1 MLITIKICFDKG
13 TGYMPITSLF
23 NHGVIVGSED
33 NNDEV
38 AVDVDVNMTRYN
50 GDIKQ

>member
-1 MLITIKICFDKG
+1 
-13 TGYMPITSLF
+13 MPITSLI

-33 NNDEV
+33 NNNEV

>member
-1 MLITIKICFDKG
+1 
-13 TGYMPITSLF
+13 MPITSLIY
-23 NHGVIVGSED
+23 HGVIVGSED

>member
-1 MLITIKICFDKG
+1 
-13 TGYMPITSLF
+13 MPITSLIIVI
-23 NHGVIVGSED
+23 VIVGSED

>member
-13 TGYMPITSLF
+13 TGYMPITSLI

-38 AVDVDVNMTRYN
+38 AVDIDVIHDSLQWRY
-50 GDIKQ
+50 